1 MAFYAGVTELVDKRR
16 ETDVNYLDLYKTFD
30 MFLDY
35 ILISRLE
42 KYGFEGWTI

>member
-1 MAFYAGVTELVDKRR
+1 VAFYDGVTELVDKRR